1 MLKNS
6 ESAKDHYILGN
17 YYLNLGKLEEAI
29 IAYQQAIQIDPNHA
43 NAYFNLGLA
52 YGRQGQLEQAIA
64 AYQQAIQIDPND
76 ADVYT
81 NLGNVYN
88 ESCLL
93 YTSDAADE

>member
-17 YYLNLGKLEEAI
+17 YYLNLGRLEEAI

-52 YGRQGQLEQAIA
+52 YGR
-64 AYQQAIQIDPND
+64 
-76 ADVYT
+76 
-81 NLGNVYN
+81 
-88 ESCLL
+88 
-93 YTSDAADE
+93 

>member
-52 YGRQGQLEQAIA
+52 YGRQGQLDQPSVINVCNIQGVND
-64 AYQQAIQIDPND
+64 YQHHENCGHYKHPKCEN
-76 ADVYT
+76 
-81 NLGNVYN
+81 GHR
-88 ESCLL
+88 
-93 YTSDAADE
+93 